1 MKKILAIDDIE
12 DNLVVLK
19 ALIHEA
25 FPTIEFYSALS
36 GMDGIDLCQ
45 FEKPDIVLLD
55 ILMPVMDGF
64 EVCRIL
70 KSNDMLKHIPVVMI
84 TAAGNSRELRIKA
97 LESGADAFLAKPVD
111 LPEIIAQIRAM
122 LRIKEAEDQ
131 KILEKQLLEDMVRQ
145 RTDALEKE
153 LEQRKKAEQKLQFAF
168 DELDKVFFRD
178 VIERNKV
185 EESIRKAEK
194 YYRSLI
200 ERATD
205 GIVLIGKDD
214 RITYASPAAKR
225 MFGYDKDADN
235 FPEPV
240 ASTHPDDLPAVLD
253 SLQKVINDPSYVPI
267 LEYRF
272 KRNNGEWLW
281 VESTCSNLL
290 TESGIEAI
298 VINFR
303 DISERKRAEDILRE
317 NEKRFRVIFENVPI
331 GMFQSSVEGKLIFV
345 NPAFA
350 DMFGY
355 DSPEECLEIV
365 NKSSVAD
372 VLYNDPERRPVYLNK
387 IELSENKWEI
397 FENRYHRKDGSVF
410 DGVLSFGKR
419 QETISGDLYLYGF
432 VQDITHKTKIEE
444 TQQFLNSAGWTNSEE
459 DFFQSLCRFLSG
471 TLGMEYVCIDLLLPE
486 KQEFQTIVNFA
497 QNTFANELCYK
508 AEGTPCG
515 EVVGKSVVCYERDV
529 TDLFPTDAY
538 LRELDAESYAG
549 ATLWSSKGKPLGIIA
564 LIGKQPI
571 ENRSMVESV
580 LNLVSLRAAG
590 ELERREAEM
599 ALLKSR
605 MAFQNYFENCSVGMS
620 VTLPDKKWLEVNQS
634 LCQMLGYSKE
644 ELLQLT
650 WVRVTHPDDVERN
663 MALFN
668 EMVTGSL
675 NGYELD
681 KRFVRKDGSILYS
694 TLSVVCE
701 RNPNGSVNHLL
712 SSYVDVT
719 ARRLAEEEI
728 KRERTLLRTLI
739 DNLPNTVYVKDIE
752 ARKIVSNKSDL
763 AHMGRTSE
771 AEVFG
776 KTDIELFSGED
787 GIRGYQEDLTVIQTG
802 TQLINQQ
809 STLYDSR
816 GVQHWQL
823 NSKFPLYDENQNVQ
837 GLVGI
842 GYDITERKLIEDAL
856 KSSEELYRNLVERMP
871 DGVYKSTPAGKFVSV
886 NSAMVKLF
894 GYDSKEEFMSIDIK
908 NDLYFEPEERA
919 SDVLD
924 EIGQGIEVYKLKRK
938 DGSEIWVEDH
948 GWYIFDDQGDIVF
961 HEGIL
966 RDVSERRKADEKLRS
981 LSRAVEQ
988 NPASIIITDTI
999 GQIEYVNKNFTQ
1011 QTGYSYDE
1019 VLGKN
1024 PNLLKSG
1031 FTPSSEYNILWQTI
1045 LQGKEWHGEFRNR
1058 KKNGEEYFEEVTISP
1073 IKDEHGQITNF
1084 LAVKMD
1090 ITGQKKDQTLIRKLS
1105 KAIEQSPVSTII
1117 TDAHGKIEF
1126 VNTAFST
1133 LTQYTLDEVVNK
1145 PPRIFNESHISE
1157 NDFKT
1162 MWTNLLEGKV
1172 WKGEFLN
1179 RRKDN
1184 VTYWENVTISPL
1196 TDSNGAI
1203 SNYILIMDDI
1213 SEKKAM
1219 FNQLIAAKNNA
1230 EESNRLKSAFLATM
1244 NHELRTPLHHI
1255 IGFSELIMS
1264 DVSPEENSIFAQG
1277 IHSSGLSLL
1286 SIIEDIFDLALFEQA
1301 NVRIR
1306 SHTFSI
1312 IDHFMECKSSFDNI
1326 LRASSKHEQIQLV
1339 FKPETHWLSGYVT
1352 TDRSKINQVL
1362 TNLFKNAVKFTE
1374 KGTIEFGYKIDDESN
1389 MIFFVTDTGI
1399 GIPKEKQSIIFDF
1412 FRQGDDD
1419 IKRVHG
1425 GIGIGLAISQKIA
1438 KILNG
1443 ELTVVSEPNIGS
1455 TFYLKVPVELSDI
1468 SPDIKI

>member
-1 MKKILAIDDIE
+1 MKKILAIDDSN
-12 DNLVVLK
+12 DNLFVLK
-19 ALIHEA
+19 ALIYEA

-36 GMDGIDLCQ
+36 GTDGIDLCLL
-45 FEKPDIVLLD
+45 EKPDVILLD
-55 ILMPVMDGF
+55 IFMPVMDGYA
-64 EVCRIL
+64 VCKVL
-70 KSNDMLKHIPVVMI
+70 KCNDLLKHIPVMMI
-84 TAAGNSRELRIKA
+84 TAAGNSREVRVKA
-97 LESGADAFLAKPVD
+97 LECGADAFLAKPVE
-111 LPEIIAQIRAM
+111 LPELTAQIRAM

-131 KILEKQLLEDMVRQ
+131 KILEKQMLEELVRQ
-145 RTDALEKE
+145 RTEALEKE
-153 LEQRKKAEQKLQFAF
+153 LEQRRKAEQKLQFAF

-178 VIERNKV
+178 VIERNKA

-200 ERATD
+200 EKATD
-205 GIVLIGKDD
+205 GIVLVGKDSQ
-214 RITYASPAAKR
+214 ITYTSPAAKR
-225 MFGYDKDADN
+225 MFGYQDDAVD
-235 FPEPV
+235 FPDPV
-240 ASTHPDDLPAVLD
+240 ASTHPDDLPAVLAA
-253 SLQKVINDPSYVPI
+253 LQKIIDIPSFVPT

-272 KRNNGEWLW
+272 KRKNDEWLW
-281 VESTCSNLL
+281 VESTYSNLL
-290 TESGIEAI
+290 SESGIEAI

-303 DISERKRAEDILRE
+303 DISERKRAEEILRE
-317 NEKRFRVIFENVPI
+317 NEMRFRVIFENVPI
-331 GMFQSSVEGKLIFV
+331 GMFQSTVEGKLIFV

-365 NKSSVAD
+365 NRSNVAD
-372 VLYNDPERRPVYLNK
+372 VLYKDPELRPFYLNK
-387 IELSENKWEI
+387 IELSDSKWEI
-397 FENRYHRKDGSVF
+397 FENRYHRKDRSIF
-410 DGVLSFGKR
+410 DGILSFGKR

-432 VQDITHKTKIEE
+432 VQDITHKTKMEE
-444 TQQFLNSAGWTNSEE
+444 TQQFLNSAGWANSEE
-459 DFFQSLCRFLSG
+459 DFFQSLCRFLTK
-471 TLGMEYVCIDLLLPE
+471 TLGMEYVCINVILPDNH
-486 KQEFQTIVNFA
+486 EFQTIVNFA
-497 QNTFANELCYK
+497 CNLFVDNMSYK
-508 AEGTPCG
+508 IEGTPCG
-515 EVVGKSVVCYERDV
+515 EALGKSVVCFESDV
-529 TDLFPTDAY
+529 ADLFPDDTY
-538 LRELDAESYAG
+538 LREINADSYAG
-549 ATLWSSKGKPLGIIA
+549 ATLWSSSGKPLGIIA

-571 ENRSMVESV
+571 ENVSMVESV
-580 LNLVSLRAAG
+580 LNLVSIRAAG

-620 VTLPDKKWLEVNQS
+620 VTLPNKKWLEVNQS

-650 WVRVTHPDDVERN
+650 WILVTHPGDIERN
-663 MALFN
+663 IALFN
-668 EMVTGSL
+668 EMINGKL
-675 NGYELD
+675 NGYEMD

-701 RNPNGSVNHLL
+701 RNPDGSVHHLL
-712 SSYVDVT
+712 SSYIDIT

-728 KRERTLLRTLI
+728 RRERTLLRTLI
-739 DNLPNTVYVKDIE
+739 DNLPNTVYVKDING
-752 ARKIVSNKSDL
+752 RKIVANKSDL
-763 AHMGRTSE
+763 SHMGRTSE
-771 AEVFG
+771 SEIMG
-776 KTDIELFSGED
+776 KTDIELFAGED
-787 GIRGYQEDLTVIQTG
+787 GIRGYKEDLTVIQTG
-802 TQLINQQ
+802 TPLINQQ
-809 STLYDSR
+809 GTLFDSS
-816 GVQHWQL
+816 GKQHWQL
-823 NSKFPLYDENQNVQ
+823 NSKFPLFDDNGKVQ

-871 DGVYKSTPAGKFVSV
+871 DGVYKSTPAGKFVSI
-886 NSAMVKLF
+886 NSAMVNLF
-894 GYDSKEEFMSIDIK
+894 GYESKADLMSIDIRK
-908 NDLYFEPEERA
+908 ELYFEPEERD
-919 SDVLD
+919 SDILE

-948 GWYIFDDQGDIVF
+948 GWYIYDDQGNIIF

-966 RDVSERRKADEKLRS
+966 RDVSERRKVDEKLRS

-988 NPASIIITDTI
+988 NPASIIITDTS
-999 GQIEYVNKNFTQ
+999 GHIEYVNQNFTQ

-1024 PNLLKSG
+1024 PNILKSG
-1031 FTPSSEYNILWQTI
+1031 YTPSSEYTILWQTI
-1045 LQGKEWHGEFRNR
+1045 LQGKEWHGEFKNR
-1058 KKNGEEYFEEVTISP
+1058 KKNGEEYFEEVSISP
-1073 IKDEHGQITNF
+1073 IKDERGQITNF

-1090 ITGQKKDQTLIRKLS
+1090 ITGQKNDQTLIRKLS

-1117 TDAHGKIEF
+1117 TDANGKIEF
-1126 VNTAFST
+1126 VNAAFTT
-1133 LTQYTLDEVVNK
+1133 LTQYSLDEVVNK
-1145 PPRIFNESHISE
+1145 PPRIFNHSHKVE
-1157 NDFKT
+1157 EEFQR
-1162 MWTNLLEGKV
+1162 MWENLLNGKV

-1179 RRKDN
+1179 RRKDK
-1184 VTYWENVTISPL
+1184 VTYWEDVTISPL
-1196 TDSNGAI
+1196 IDANGAI

-1213 SEKKAM
+1213 SEKKLM
-1219 FNQLIAAKNNA
+1219 LNQLIAAKDNA

-1264 DVSPEENSIFAQG
+1264 DVSPDENSIFAQG

-1312 IDHFMECKSSFDNI
+1312 IDHFMECKASFDNI

-1374 KGTIEFGYKIDDESN
+1374 KGTIEFGYKIDNDSN

-1399 GIPKEKQSIIFDF
+1399 GISKEKQSIIFDF

-1443 ELTVVSEPNIGS
+1443 ELTVVSEPNVGS

-1468 SPDIKI
+1468 SPDIKY